1 MKLVTYGGISLE
13 EYTKTTF
20 AEECEL
26 VFESIEMPTEIDLLS
41 DDVDELATEGIWDLA
56 KGGLNMVGNTY
67 QMAKTTT
74 RGATQLA
81 GVMLRKSNDLLRFF
95 NNQLKKALPKIIE
108 NLRKSLEQLEITFMK
123 LTKFDNKLKEIAA
136 RATNMIMTKS
146 YMNVATIQPM
156 TIKFYKV
163 QAKVFKEIIDML
175 GDYHYLCSKVC
186 GIQLDASKIYVKP
199 DNTTIF
205 TESNT
210 GAPLIAPSDLMD
222 KVRELTKIKDKVDLG
237 EIARVIGIA
246 QKSVEAY
253 NSAMVKDG
261 ESSILRAWVKKD
273 GTWWNGLP
281 VNFLNMGSLNAK
293 SKARLKESEKKKGL
307 NPLKYALIPDADTIT
322 FNPNAWRDQVS
333 KFANKV
339 DEEAATGGMVK
350 SFVQLINGQA
360 GGTMQKST
368 ASVLVNLIRKGGASV
383 KKHTDQLNKT
393 AKKEIDELMAFSNG
407 LSKYLASEDQLKMNA
422 AIQNDASKTAA
433 GRQTV
438 QADTGVGGNAQDNIG
453 ATKGGN
459 DNSKVIYNISTGILA
474 YMSGWYSIIFKLN
487 SFYAQCSTGLLSAV
501 FDITNEVDS
510 CCNMVEAGNQE
521 MAKGFDTASNDMKET
536 APDTKEEVTMGN
548 NTNTTTVQPD
558 DTGGFFNG

>member
-13 EYTKTTF
+13 EYTKTSF

-56 KGGLNMVGNTY
+56 KGGANMIGNTY

-186 GIQLDASKIYVKP
+186 GIQLDTSKIYVKP

-210 GAPLIAPSDLMD
+210 G
-222 KVRELTKIKDKVDLG
+222 
-237 EIARVIGIA
+237 
-246 QKSVEAY
+246 
-253 NSAMVKDG
+253 
-261 ESSILRAWVKKD
+261 
-273 GTWWNGLP
+273 GTTNC
-281 VNFLNMGSLNAK
+281 
-293 SKARLKESEKKKGL
+293 SK
-307 NPLKYALIPDADTIT
+307 
-322 FNPNAWRDQVS
+322 
-333 KFANKV
+333 
-339 DEEAATGGMVK
+339 
-350 SFVQLINGQA
+350 
-360 GGTMQKST
+360 
-368 ASVLVNLIRKGGASV
+368 
-383 KKHTDQLNKT
+383 
-393 AKKEIDELMAFSNG
+393 
-407 LSKYLASEDQLKMNA
+407 
-422 AIQNDASKTAA
+422 
-433 GRQTV
+433 
-438 QADTGVGGNAQDNIG
+438 
-453 ATKGGN
+453 
-459 DNSKVIYNISTGILA
+459 
-474 YMSGWYSIIFKLN
+474 
-487 SFYAQCSTGLLSAV
+487 
-501 FDITNEVDS
+501 
-510 CCNMVEAGNQE
+510 
-521 MAKGFDTASNDMKET
+521 
-536 APDTKEEVTMGN
+536 
-548 NTNTTTVQPD
+548 
-558 DTGGFFNG
+558 